1 MRAIILPPHDRWAPW
16 TDPPDPDEPD
26 LEKTYRILAA
36 EGWSTTRLDVMRR
49 PWNPLAR
56 AHGVLGAIDPVRA
69 LRVLLFHRNTDLVIC
84 FFESS
89 ALLILLLR
97 RLLGFRGRV
106 VIYDTGVAGGWRLRT
121 EILRLVVPRA
131 DRLLPLGSAQAS
143 GLIALGAPPG
153 RVQPVLT
160 STYPDFYAAAT
171 DRPDGYVLAVGDD
184 ASRDYETFLAAC
196 AGLGRRVIIRSR
208 LVQADPAMPHVS
220 IVSNSLSTREYR
232 DLIAGALCVV
242 LPLRPS
248 LHAGGVTTLLE
259 AMSSEKAVIVSRT
272 EGLSDYVSDGQT
284 CRVVR
289 PGDAEA
295 LREAIEALALD
306 VAERQ
311 RLGKGARD
319 FVVQQCSPEAVA
331 GRFSAMWRAMASG
344 ER

>member
-106 VIYDTGVAGGWRLRT
+106 VIYDIGVAGGWRLRT

-220 IVSNSLSTREYR
+220 IVSKQPE
-232 DLIAGALCVV
+232 
-242 LPLRPS
+242 
-248 LHAGGVTTLLE
+248 HAGVPGP
-259 AMSSEKAVIVSRT
+259 
-272 EGLSDYVSDGQT
+272 D
-284 CRVVR
+284 CRS
-289 PGDAEA
+289 A
-295 LREAIEALALD
+295 LRGL
-306 VAERQ
+306 
-311 RLGKGARD
+311 
-319 FVVQQCSPEAVA
+319 AVA
-331 GRFSAMWRAMASG
+331 AFVARRRRDDAAGSDVQREGGDRQPDGGVVGLCLRRADLPCGAA
-344 ER
+344 RRR